1 MKLKVSIEEV
11 AVGLVNRK
19 NRVFFGE
26 VNLKKFNL
34 NFGLSSRKMVLNG
47 SLAEMC
53 YADYSAYPYTIY
65 QEQSEYSKKDFIVK
79 AIDSERDMVEFDI
92 QML

>member
-1 MKLKVSIEEV
+1 MI
-11 AVGLVNRK
+11 
-19 NRVFFGE
+19 
-26 VNLKKFNL
+26 
-34 NFGLSSRKMVLNG
+34 LNG

-65 QEQSEYSKKDFIVK
+65 QEQSEYTKKDFIVR

-92 QML
+92 KIL